1 MYFFFFF
8 TIYNHLNK
16 TYDRHKKNDSKFITL
31 NYEGFFIFKEIFLD
45 KKKIRNQK
53 SAAFMQLFIY
63 FFFVF
68 L

>member
-1 MYFFFFF
+1 MLFFFFFF
-8 TIYNHLNK
+8 TVYNHLNK

-45 KKKIRNQK
+45 KKKLEIKNLLHLCNY
-53 SAAFMQLFIY
+53 F